1 MGKSMTQSAITAGQ
15 IVRCAKADRSR
26 TPEQAFAATGREQY
40 VDNDVVATMP
50 RGKGANVETVF
61 FKLPP
66 SETGGY
72 ISDDDLEKEFKF
84 QNLKPEH
91 PDSLAAINEADPAF
105 ATSIPTSLTGGVRTA
120 SGTTLRSTSGVAAGA
135 LLASAATTTVN
146 GVVAGGPLVV
156 PGKRS
161 GFGFLVFSLEPRDES
176 FHPGSASLRRAEPLH
191 FCTIWNGIG
200 FQKYADCVRLKTI
213 GSWRCIISTRT
224 GKITR

>member
-61 FKLPP
+61 FKFPP

-105 ATSIPTSLTGGVRTA
+105 ADEHPNFTHWRGANGKWYYATFDQWRSGGRFV
-120 SGTTLRSTSGVAAGA
+120 GVGRHYDREWGGRWWAAGRPRKA
-135 LLASAATTTVN
+135 FWIRFL
-146 GVVAGGPLVV
+146 
-156 PGKRS
+156 
-161 GFGFLVFSLEPRDES
+161 GFLF
-176 FHPGSASLRRAEPLH
+176 
-191 FCTIWNGIG
+191 
-200 FQKYADCVRLKTI
+200 
-213 GSWRCIISTRT
+213 RT
-224 GKITR
+224 SR